1 MRAGAP
7 PAERTKPERATSEAS
22 FSQYQHSHLQRTR
35 LEPASSRVHNTPG
48 HFPGVIY
55 RRGKSGSQKARSVRE
70 LRDAAMRLGGVSRE
84 PAGPGERAGRDG
96 LICIIVDL
104 AERPSLPFHIKHL
117 AGGGYLDIAS
127 RGTPPTTCCA
137 NFWHSASGEPPRPSP
152 QERAPNFVLE
162 ASRSRGLQHPG
173 PLRSRKRPS
182 RCRVRFQSTTGRGD
196 TQWPAKLRRRLGT
209 VV

>member
-7 PAERTKPERATSEAS
+7 PAERTKPEQATSEAS

-48 HFPGVIY
+48 HFPAVIY
-55 RRGKSGSQKARSVRE
+55 RRGKRGSQKARSVRE

-104 AERPSLPFHIKHL
+104 AERSSLPFHIKHL

-137 NFWHSASGEPPRPSP
+137 NFWHSRRSRLRRCVPMLMPRPSP
-152 QERAPNFVLE
+152 QNDAITLTIRSVAAPP
-162 ASRSRGLQHPG
+162 RGSDP
-173 PLRSRKRPS
+173 
-182 RCRVRFQSTTGRGD
+182 
-196 TQWPAKLRRRLGT
+196 KLRASSLAAGAHLLFCDNFARR
-209 VV
+209 